1 MASVEL
7 RITINET
14 GQVTVAGPIDNKG
27 LCYSM
32 LECARDAIKE
42 FADARAKQTIV
53 PAGNGAVAALTLNRK
68 G

>member
-1 MASVEL
+1 MIEL
-7 RITINET
+7 RISLNET
-14 GQVTVAGPIDNKG
+14 GQVTVTGPIDNKG

-53 PAGNGAVAALTLNRK
+53 PAGNGAVASLTLPRK